1 MSILTKVPVKM
12 VGALRR
18 PAWWLLAWS
27 QRHTLG
33 LWGRSIRAEVA
44 GAEPTD
50 VGRARRLV
58 KALYKVTTDSR
69 LNNAPGL
76 RSLTVVGDELV
87 AETDPHW
94 PQREVLAAVLGG
106 VDQVNGVRFASAS
119 SR

>member
-44 GAEPTD
+44 GTKPMDA
-50 VGRARRLV
+50 GRARRLV

-69 LNNAPGL
+69 LTNSPGL

-87 AETDPHW
+87 AETDMHW

-106 VDQVNGVRFASAS
+106 VDHVNGVRFASAP